1 MLAPLPKTALKFHQP
16 KVGTQPSLSRV
27 FSGKGDVGATI
38 VTVQTLKLKGEL
50 LP

>member
-1 MLAPLPKTALKFHQP
+1 MLTPLPKTALKFHHS

-27 FSGKGDVGATI
+27 SGKGDVGATI